1 MYEPT
6 TSLNLH
12 RLSRQSLQKRYESD
26 EEDVSESDAG
36 PDLVPSLVGS
46 NRAGTIDSDLSA
58 DENSHTDPDSDREE
72 HLLAPF
78 PVAKRPRP
86 VSMDTVK
93 RSSDAT
99 FGENTRVFDLEDDMV
114 LEIPLPESPPDID
127 PNLYLQPAI
136 YVSPDTPPTNS
147 RRSRSSSPSSI
158 FSVENAEI
166 QIAKKITLMEPPT
179 RPTLVFINA
188 LGSRSKT
195 SRARPSHSRT
205 RGNARNRES
214 RIFDGMLEGNLQVP
228 RLTDVKST
236 SPRLSE
242 GHSTDRED
250 STHTTP
256 DLSTL
261 PRDSFSTLQ
270 SASATISSVSDIPV
284 LPYFPP
290 SPRQRPVSTLRQRPR
305 TSGAEKS
312 FPTLAALRSPRRP
325 TEPGLRPPSLR
336 SNSGSGSSN
345 SSPSFSS
352 RPASPAFRDDPRSYF
367 VPDHHHHHHHHSEAA
382 SLYSRAP
389 SPASTCSSPP
399 TQQQQYTHSSKRGP
413 PTPLPLTPSNPNIIP
428 HRSPM
433 MRRMTRK
440 HSAASSIHSISS
452 LRSEMD
458 TRDMSA
464 AAYAASSQ
472 PAVNTITYDPR
483 PVRKS
488 SQRRHAR
495 HASSA
500 TGGGSG
506 RGFMGLKLG
515 KRAFNKV

>member
-1 MYEPT
+1 MYEPN
-6 TSLNLH
+6 TSLSLH

-78 PVAKRPRP
+78 PVKRPRP

-99 FGENTRVFDLEDDMV
+99 FAENTRVFDPEEDMV
-114 LEIPLPESPPDID
+114 LEIPLPETPPELD

-136 YVSPDTPPTNS
+136 YVSPNTPPTHN

-166 QIAKKITLMEPPT
+166 QVARKITLMEPPT
-179 RPTLVFINA
+179 RPTLVFINS
-188 LGSRSKT
+188 LGSRSKG

-205 RGNARNRES
+205 RGSARNRES
-214 RIFDGMLEGNLQVP
+214 RIFDGKLEGNLQVP
-228 RLTDVKST
+228 RLADVKPKS
-236 SPRLSE
+236 SPRE
-242 GHSTDRED
+242 YSTDHE
-250 STHTTP
+250 STHTTS

-261 PRDSFSTLQ
+261 HEDTLTKSQSSPISLHLHVSSSDHRVSAYGHVPPAPRNHSPPHSPPVGPQ
-270 SASATISSVSDIPV
+270 SQASA
-284 LPYFPP
+284 PP
-290 SPRQRPVSTLRQRPR
+290 
-305 TSGAEKS
+305 
-312 FPTLAALRSPRRP
+312 ALR
-325 TEPGLRPPSLR
+325 T
-336 SNSGSGSSN
+336 NSN
-345 SSPSFSS
+345 SSYSMPSFSP
-352 RPASPAFRDDPRSYF
+352 RPASPYDDPRTYSA
-367 VPDHHHHHHHHSEAA
+367 PDHYSEGA
-382 SLYSRAP
+382 SLSSRAC
-389 SPASTCSSPP
+389 SPTSTCSSPP
-399 TQQQQYTHSSKRGP
+399 QQYIHTSKRGP
-413 PTPLPLTPSNPNIIP
+413 IAPLTPSNSNIFSQ
-428 HRSPM
+428 RSPM

-440 HSAASSIHSISS
+440 HSATSSIHSISS
-452 LRSEMD
+452 EMG
-458 TRDMSA
+458 MNA
-464 AAYAASSQ
+464 AAYASSSQ
-472 PAVNTITYDPR
+472 TALNTMNYDLR
-483 PVRKS
+483 PVRKL

-500 TGGGSG
+500 TGGSS

>member
-99 FGENTRVFDLEDDMV
+99 FAESTRVFDPEEDMV
-114 LEIPLPESPPDID
+114 LEIPLPETPPELD

-136 YVSPDTPPTNS
+136 YVSPNTPPTHN

-166 QIAKKITLMEPPT
+166 QVARKITLMEPPT
-179 RPTLVFINA
+179 RPTLVFINS
-188 LGSRSKT
+188 LGSRSKG

-205 RGNARNRES
+205 RGSARNRES
-214 RIFDGMLEGNLQVP
+214 RIFDGKLEGNLQVP
-228 RLTDVKST
+228 RLADIKPKS
-236 SPRLSE
+236 SPRASE
-242 GHSTDRED
+242 HSTDYE

-261 PRDSFSTLQ
+261 HEGSLSVRRSAG
-270 SASATISSVSDIPV
+270 ASATISRVSEIPV

-290 SPRQRPVSTLRQRPR
+290 SPQELERPSSLRLRPR
-305 TSGAEKS
+305 TSGSEKP
-312 FPTLAALRSPRRP
+312 FPTTRSSRRP
-325 TEPGLRPPSLR
+325 TEPGLRPPALR
-336 SNSGSGSSN
+336 QNSNSSN
-345 SSPSFSS
+345 SMPSFSP
-352 RPASPAFRDDPRSYF
+352 RPASPYDDPRTYF
-367 VPDHHHHHHHHSEAA
+367 APDHYSEGA
-382 SLYSRAP
+382 SLSSRAC
-389 SPASTCSSPP
+389 SPTSTCSSPP
-399 TQQQQYTHSSKRGP
+399 QQYIHTSKRGP
-413 PTPLPLTPSNPNIIP
+413 VLPLTPSNTNIFS

-452 LRSEMD
+452 EMG
-458 TRDMSA
+458 MSA
-464 AAYAASSQ
+464 AAYASSSQ
-472 PAVNTITYDPR
+472 TAVNTINYDSR
-483 PVRKS
+483 LVRKS

-500 TGGGSG
+500 TGGTS

>member
-6 TSLNLH
+6 TSLSLH

-58 DENSHTDPDSDREE
+58 DENSHMDPDSDREE

-78 PVAKRPRP
+78 PVVKRPRP

-99 FGENTRVFDLEDDMV
+99 FAENTRVFDPEEDMV
-114 LEIPLPESPPDID
+114 LEIPLPETPPEID
-127 PNLYLQPAI
+127 PNFYLQPAI
-136 YVSPDTPPTNS
+136 YVSPNTPPTHN

-166 QIAKKITLMEPPT
+166 QVAKKITLMEPPT
-179 RPTLVFINA
+179 RPTLVFINS
-188 LGSRSKT
+188 LGSRSKG

-205 RGNARNRES
+205 WGNARNRES
-214 RIFDGMLEGNLQVP
+214 RIFDGKLEGNLQVP
-228 RLTDVKST
+228 HLADVKPK
-236 SPRLSE
+236 SPRPE
-242 GHSTDRED
+242 HSTDHG

-256 DLSTL
+256 DLTTL
-261 PRDSFSTLQ
+261 HEDSLAVRRGAGTG
-270 SASATISSVSDIPV
+270 ASATINRVSEIPV
-284 LPYFPP
+284 LPYFPHHPTSP
-290 SPRQRPVSTLRQRPR
+290 SDRSRSTQDHAHPAPKKHSGHPADQQNQVS
-305 TSGAEKS
+305 
-312 FPTLAALRSPRRP
+312 ALQHSAQ
-325 TEPGLRPPSLR
+325 TATATCPPSHHAPPHR
-336 SNSGSGSSN
+336 TMIQEST
-345 SSPSFSS
+345 SF
-352 RPASPAFRDDPRSYF
+352 RTTA
-367 VPDHHHHHHHHSEAA
+367 VK
-382 SLYSRAP
+382 
-389 SPASTCSSPP
+389 
-399 TQQQQYTHSSKRGP
+399 QYIHTSKRGP
-413 PTPLPLTPSNPNIIP
+413 IAPLTPSNPNVFSQ
-428 HRSPM
+428 RSPM

-452 LRSEMD
+452 MRSEVD
-458 TRDMSA
+458 INI
-464 AAYAASSQ
+464 AYAGASQ
-472 PAVNTITYDPR
+472 TAVNTNYDSR
-483 PVRKS
+483 LVRKG

-500 TGGGSG
+500 TGSSGSS

>member
-1 MYEPT
+1 MYEPN
-6 TSLNLH
+6 TSLSLH

-58 DENSHTDPDSDREE
+58 DENSHTDPDSDREGR
-72 HLLAPF
+72 LLAPF
-78 PVAKRPRP
+78 PVVKRPRP

-99 FGENTRVFDLEDDMV
+99 FPENTRVFDPEEDMV
-114 LEIPLPESPPDID
+114 LEIPLPDTPPEID

-136 YVSPDTPPTNS
+136 YVSPNTPPTHS

-166 QIAKKITLMEPPT
+166 QVAKKITLMEPPT
-179 RPTLVFINA
+179 RPTLVFIKS
-188 LGSRSKT
+188 LGSRSKG
-195 SRARPSHSRT
+195 SRAPPSHSRT
-205 RGNARNRES
+205 RSSARNRES
-214 RIFDGMLEGNLQVP
+214 RIFDGKLEGNLQVP
-228 RLTDVKST
+228 RLADVKPKS
-236 SPRLSE
+236 SPRVSE
-242 GHSTDRED
+242 GHSTDRDE

-261 PRDSFSTLQ
+261 HEDSLPVLRV
-270 SASATISSVSDIPV
+270 ASATINRVSEIPV

-290 SPRQRPVSTLRQRPR
+290 SPCERPVSGFYPRPR
-305 TSGAEKS
+305 TSGSEKLFFTAARS
-312 FPTLAALRSPRRP
+312 FRRP
-325 TEPGLRPPSLR
+325 TEPGLRASALR
-336 SNSGSGSSN
+336 TNSNSSN
-345 SSPSFSS
+345 SSMPAFSPH
-352 RPASPAFRDDPRSYF
+352 PASPFPDDPRASF
-367 VPDHHHHHHHHSEAA
+367 VPGHYSEGA
-382 SLYSRAP
+382 SLSSRAC
-389 SPASTCSSPP
+389 SPTSTCSSPP
-399 TQQQQYTHSSKRGP
+399 QQYIHTSKRGP
-413 PTPLPLTPSNPNIIP
+413 IAPLTPSNPNIFSQ
-428 HRSPM
+428 RSTM

-440 HSAASSIHSISS
+440 HSATSSIHSISS
-452 LRSEMD
+452 MRSEM
-458 TRDMSA
+458 DMSA
-464 AAYAASSQ
+464 AAYAGSSQ
-472 PAVNTITYDPR
+472 TAVNTINYDSR
-483 PVRKS
+483 PVRKL

-500 TGGGSG
+500 TGSGGSS

>member
-1 MYEPT
+1 MYES
-6 TSLNLH
+6 TSLDLH
-12 RLSRQSLQKRYESD
+12 RLSRQRLHKRYESD

-99 FGENTRVFDLEDDMV
+99 FAENTRVFDPEEQMV
-114 LEIPLPESPPDID
+114 LEIPLPESPPELDS
-127 PNLYLQPAI
+127 NLYLQPAI
-136 YVSPDTPPTNS
+136 YVSPNTPPTN

-166 QIAKKITLMEPPT
+166 QVARKIIMMEPPT
-179 RPTLVFINA
+179 RPTLVFINS
-188 LGSRSKT
+188 LGSRSKG

-205 RGNARNRES
+205 RGNTRNRES
-214 RIFDGMLEGNLQVP
+214 RIFDGKLEGSLQVP
-228 RLTDVKST
+228 RLTDVKPTS
-236 SPRLSE
+236 SPRISE
-242 GHSTDRED
+242 HSTDRD
-250 STHTTP
+250 GSTHTTP

-261 PRDSFSTLQ
+261 HEDTLAVLQ
-270 SASATISSVSDIPV
+270 STSATISSVSDIPV

-290 SPRQRPVSTLRQRPR
+290 SPRQQPQSCLRQRPR
-305 TSGAEKS
+305 TSGSEKP
-312 FPTLAALRSPRRP
+312 FTTLTARSSRRP
-325 TEPGLRPPSLR
+325 TESGLRPPALR
-336 SNSGSGSSN
+336 SNSNCSTP
-345 SSPSFSS
+345 SPSFSP
-352 RPASPAFRDDPRSYF
+352 RPTSPFPDDQRYF
-367 VPDHHHHHHHHSEAA
+367 PDHSEP
-382 SLYSRAP
+382 LSRAC
-389 SPASTCSSPP
+389 SPASTCSFPP
-399 TQQQQYTHSSKRGP
+399 QQYIHNSKRGP
-413 PTPLPLTPSNPNIIP
+413 IAPLTPSNQNIFS

-440 HSAASSIHSISS
+440 HSAASSISISS
-452 LRSEMD
+452 LRSDMD
-458 TRDMSA
+458 TSA
-464 AAYAASSQ
+464 MYATTSHS
-472 PAVNTITYDPR
+472 AVNLNTITYDSR

-500 TGGGSG
+500 TSGGSG